1 MNKAELIDAVA
12 SDTGLS
18 KKDAKGALESVM
30 INIRNNISET
40 EKVSLGGFG
49 TFSVVRRAERQGIN
63 PATKKPITIAE
74 ILVGKFKPSADFLN
88 EY

>member
-18 KKDAKGALESVM
+18 KKDAKGALDSVM
-30 INIRNNISET
+30 NNIRNNISET

-74 ILVGKFKPSADFLN
+74 KLVGKFKPSADFLK
-88 EY
+88 E